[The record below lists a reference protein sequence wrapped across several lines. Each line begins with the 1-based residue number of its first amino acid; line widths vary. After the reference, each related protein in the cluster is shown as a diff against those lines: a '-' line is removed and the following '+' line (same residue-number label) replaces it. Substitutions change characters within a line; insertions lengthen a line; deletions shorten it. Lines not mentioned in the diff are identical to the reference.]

1 MIIGLSYPPLT
12 WPGVDLRAFWLI
24 LVTLIFQGCAHER
37 VAPISS
43 AHISAAPIEPVAPPA
58 VNIPPPI
65 TVNSFLPPPTP
76 LRNPPTYSIVV
87 NEVPVKEMLFAL
99 GRDSKLNIDVHPAI
113 QGVVTLNAVNQ
124 TLPEIL
130 DRVARQVNMRY
141 KFEGNTIVIMPD
153 TPYFHTYRI
162 NYVNMARNTTSSIG
176 VSTQIAATGT
186 SGVTTGTGGAS
197 TTSSNQSGANNNN
210 SSTNV
215 TSTSANNFWEL
226 LSENIRHILTSTNAL
241 SRTTE
246 EKAVRAEAIRTAR
259 EERLLQAEAASRAGA
274 GASGLFDRAFGGS
287 QLNTEQKEEVIVN
300 PVAGTIL
307 VLATERQQK
316 LIQAYLDGI
325 ASSVLR
331 QVLIEATIVE
341 VRLSNTYQ
349 SGVDWSRIAQGTG
362 FTFNQSLIG
371 GNLST
376 PPNLTIGY
384 ANPTSALG
392 NIALTM
398 KLLESFGNIKVLS
411 SPKIMALN
419 NQTALLKVVDE
430 KVYFT
435 TQLDIREATVNI
447 PERRTFTT
455 AVHTVPI
462 GVVMSVT
469 PQVADNGR
477 VSLNI
482 RPTISR
488 ITGFAVDPGPRLAG
502 SNFDNLIPE
511 VQVREMESVLQIRSG
526 QTVILG
532 GLMQDDINQSRDGIP
547 GLGRLPG
554 AAGDLFSYRDD
565 GSSKTELV
573 IFLRPTIIGNPSL
586 DSEELKI
593 FRRFLPSA
601 EAPSTSFTP

>member
-1 MIIGLSYPPLT
+1 MRALGLIA
-12 WPGVDLRAFWLI
+12 VFLI
-24 LVTLIFQGCAHER
+24 LQGCAHQR
-37 VAPISS
+37 VAPISA
-43 AHISAAPIEPVAPPA
+43 AHISTPTSTPPPPVTT
-58 VNIPPPI
+58 IPPPVV
-65 TVNSFLPPPTP
+65 VNTYLPPPKP
-76 LRNPPTYSIVV
+76 VARPPTYSIVV
-87 NEVPVKEMLFAL
+87 SEVPVKEMLFAL

-130 DRVARQVNMRY
+130 DRVSRQVNMRY
-141 KFEGNTIVIMPD
+141 KIEGSTIIITPD
-153 TPYFHTYRI
+153 TPYIQTYRI
-162 NYVNMARNTTSSIG
+162 DYVNMARNTASSIG
-176 VSTQIAATGT
+176 VSTQIASTGT
-186 SGVTTGTGGAS
+186 SGVGTGSGGS
-197 TTSSNQSGANNNN
+197 TSAISTSTQSGANTNN

-215 TSTSANNFWEL
+215 TSTSNNNFWEL
-226 LSENIRHILTSTNAL
+226 LGENIRRILTSTNSL
-241 SRTTE
+241 TRTAE
-246 EKAVRAEAIRTAR
+246 EKAVRAEALRTAR
-259 EERLLQAEAASRAGA
+259 EERLLQAEAASRAGTSA
-274 GASGLFDRAFGGS
+274 PVLFDRAFGVS
-287 QLNTEQKEEVIVN
+287 QPAADQKDDVIIN
-300 PVAGTIL
+300 PVAGTVL
-307 VLATERQQK
+307 VLATERQHK
-316 LIQAYLDGI
+316 LIQQYLDGI
-325 ASSVLR
+325 SNAVQR

-341 VRLSNTYQ
+341 VRLNNAYQ

-362 FTFNQSLIG
+362 FTFNQSFLG

-392 NIALTM
+392 NIALTI

-435 TQLDIREATVNI
+435 TQLDIREATTNI

-455 AVHTVPI
+455 SVHTVPI

-469 PQVADNGR
+469 PQVAENGR
-477 VSLNI
+477 VSLNV

-511 VQVREMESVLQIRSG
+511 VQVREMESVLQIKSG
-526 QTVILG
+526 QTVVLG
-532 GLMQDDINQSRDGIP
+532 GLMQDDINQTRDGIP
-547 GLGRLPG
+547 GLNRLPG
-554 AAGDLFSYRDD
+554 VAGDLFSYRDD

-573 IFLRPTIIGNPSL
+573 IFLRPTVIGNPSL
-586 DSEELKI
+586 DSEELKM
-593 FRRFLPSA
+593 FRRYLPSA
-601 EAPSTSFTP
+601 AEAATSSTYSP